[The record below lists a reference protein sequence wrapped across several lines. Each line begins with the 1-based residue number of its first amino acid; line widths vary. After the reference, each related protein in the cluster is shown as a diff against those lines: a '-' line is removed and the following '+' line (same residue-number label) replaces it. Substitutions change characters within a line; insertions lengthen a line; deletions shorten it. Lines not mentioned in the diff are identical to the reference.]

1 MISRLRAALSNEVGD
16 LSTYSSI
23 AQIGFKTERDGTITL
38 DEGKLTS
45 ALSTNYNAVKSLF
58 INQGTVTGVA
68 QRINVAVDA
77 LDDVENGSFTI
88 RKNSLGKQINDL
100 SNEIDRKETALSKYE
115 ERLRA
120 QYATLD
126 ALFAG
131 SRSNQLSSVIIPEG
145 TPWS

>member
-1 MISRLRAALSNEVGD
+1 MEEA
-16 LSTYSSI
+16 
-23 AQIGFKTERDGTITL
+23 
-38 DEGKLTS
+38 KLTS

-58 INQGTVTGVA
+58 INQGTVTGMA

-100 SNEIDRKETALSKYE
+100 ANDIDRKETRYPSTKNVFGPNS
-115 ERLRA
+115 RL
-120 QYATLD
+120 LMPSCGGCKVKP
-126 ALFAG
+126 ALF
-131 SRSNQLSSVIIPEG
+131 SRARTPQG